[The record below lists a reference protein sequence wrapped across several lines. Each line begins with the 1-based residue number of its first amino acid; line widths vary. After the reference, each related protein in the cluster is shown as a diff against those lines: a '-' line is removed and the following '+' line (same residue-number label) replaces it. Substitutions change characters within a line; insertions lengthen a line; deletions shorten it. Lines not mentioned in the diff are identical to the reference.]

1 MKPTNFLKKGLVLL
15 AAYSSIYSSVA
26 KAQDTSTDPLIT
38 QVNNLLAETNKQ
50 GLVKAKYTSAETKLA
65 DLIKAGRSDEA
76 RKQMSDLINKIAF
89 DLATGQVKA
98 DELKNRSIVT
108 SKKLQKNQLD
118 AVTQYINGTLSAQ
131 DLVNTVQPLNSHYKS
146 LVAVFQR
153 YQDVIRSGQST
164 AAPGQLATIKAGV
177 TDKAS
182 ILYAR
187 FRLSLLGYTNDV
199 TKDTLT
205 DDLSQAIIAF
215 QQNEKLTADGIMG
228 AGTWKVLNQ
237 DFMAQVSQLRLS
249 IDRSRWLPDNLG
261 ATHVFVNLARQQL
274 QLYVNSELSMDFK
287 TINGKLERKTP
298 ILFDSMTHFML
309 NPTWTVPQNILL
321 EDKVPMF
328 TANPQKVLDLR
339 MKVIDDLTDKEVDPF
354 SVDWSKVTEDN
365 IPYTLVQKPGKGNA
379 LGYIKFPLTNPYSI
393 YLHDTDSRNLF
404 TKNDRLLSS
413 GCVRLEKP
421 FEFAEK
427 VMQSMNMMSWTAD
440 TLRDATENLTPE
452 AEASTRVKLVKSVP
466 VYLFYLT
473 ADVNEKGQVILS
485 NDSYDI
491 DETTYNILSQK

>member
-1 MKPTNFLKKGLVLL
+1 MKAKNFLTTGLVLL
-15 AAYSSIYSSVA
+15 ATFSSVV
-26 KAQDTSTDPLIT
+26 KAQVAATDPLIN
-38 QVNNLLAETNKQ
+38 QVSHLLIETNKQ
-50 GLVKAKYTSAETKLA
+50 GLVKAKYASAETRLA

-76 RKQMSDLINKIAF
+76 RKQMSDLISKIAS

-98 DELKNRSIVT
+98 DDLKNRSIVT
-108 SKKLQKNQLD
+108 AKKLQKAQLEAVNQY
-118 AVTQYINGTLSAQ
+118 VNGTLSAQ
-131 DLVNTVQPLNSHYKS
+131 DLVNTLKPLNSHYTA
-146 LVAVFQR
+146 LVSVLQR
-153 YQDVIRSGQST
+153 YQDVLRSGQST
-164 AAPGQLATIKAGV
+164 AAPAQLATIKAGV
-177 TDKAS
+177 TDKSS

-187 FRLSLLGYTNDV
+187 FRLDLLGYSNDT

-205 DDLSQAIIAF
+205 DDLTQAITDF
-215 QQNEKLTADGIMG
+215 QKNEKLTADGVLG
-228 AGTWKVLNQ
+228 SGSWKVLNQ
-237 DFMAQVSQLRLS
+237 DFAGQISQLRIS

-298 ILFDSMTHFML
+298 ILFDSMTHFIL

-328 TANPQKVLDLR
+328 TTNPQKVLDLR

-354 SVDWSKVTEDN
+354 SVDWSKVTENN

-379 LGYIKFPLTNPYSI
+379 LGFIKFPLTNPYSI

-404 TKNDRLLSS
+404 AKNDRMLSS

-427 VMQSMNMMSWTAD
+427 VTQSMNMMNWSAD
-440 TLRDATENLTPE
+440 TLKDATENLSPE
-452 AEASTRVKLVKSVP
+452 AETSTRVKLVKSIP

-485 NDSYDI
+485 NDNYGIDATTYDI
-491 DETTYNILSQK
+491 ISQK

>member
-1 MKPTNFLKKGLVLL
+1 MKAKNFLTTGLVLL
-15 AAYSSIYSSVA
+15 ATFSSVV
-26 KAQDTSTDPLIT
+26 KAQVASTDPLIN
-38 QVNNLLAETNKQ
+38 QVSHLLIETNKQ
-50 GLVKAKYTSAETKLA
+50 GLVKAKYASAETRLA

-76 RKQMSDLINKIAF
+76 RKQMSDLISKIAS

-98 DELKNRSIVT
+98 DDLKNRSIVT
-108 SKKLQKNQLD
+108 AKKLQKAQLEAVNQY
-118 AVTQYINGTLSAQ
+118 VNGTLSAQ
-131 DLVNTVQPLNSHYKS
+131 DLVNTLKPLNSHYTA
-146 LVAVFQR
+146 LVSVLQR
-153 YQDVIRSGQST
+153 YQDVLRSGQST
-164 AAPGQLATIKAGV
+164 AAPAQLATIKAGV
-177 TDKAS
+177 TDKSS

-187 FRLSLLGYTNDV
+187 FRLDLLGYSNDT

-205 DDLSQAIIAF
+205 DDLTQAITDF
-215 QQNEKLTADGIMG
+215 QKNEKLTADGVLG
-228 AGTWKVLNQ
+228 SGSWKVLNQ
-237 DFMAQVSQLRLS
+237 DFAGQISQLRIS

-298 ILFDSMTHFML
+298 ILFDSMTHFIL

-328 TANPQKVLDLR
+328 TTNPQKVLDLR

-354 SVDWSKVTEDN
+354 SVDWSKITENN

-379 LGYIKFPLTNPYSI
+379 LGFIKFPLTNPYSI

-404 TKNDRLLSS
+404 AKNDRMLSS

-427 VMQSMNMMSWTAD
+427 VTQSMNMMNWSAD
-440 TLRDATENLTPE
+440 TLKDATENLSPE
-452 AEASTRVKLVKSVP
+452 AETSTRVKLVKSIP

-485 NDSYDI
+485 NDNYGIDATTYDI
-491 DETTYNILSQK
+491 ISQK